1 MTKWLLA
8 IAALLCVP
16 LAGAQTAQPF
26 QNAHVYF
33 LDGSGNPCAG
43 CSLFSYQAGTTTAQ
57 ATYTDSSEATPN
69 PNPIVLDAAGGATI
83 WLGSSAYKFVL
94 IDTFGT
100 TLWTVDQVQTP
111 LAGGTAY
118 LPLAGG
124 TLTGPLTAPYFQF
137 SSPTLQSCSAGQF
150 VSGWSPAGWTCATPS
165 TGGAA
170 GGDLSG
176 TYPDPNVAKVN
187 GAAVPV
193 SATLL
198 GSNASGQLIAQAG
211 TISNPTTGNAA
222 TATALATTPS
232 QCGAG
237 SFATG
242 VAANGNANCSAALS
256 GVMQK
261 IIITTGI
268 CTASG
273 ASYNTCTNAAQ
284 SNWPVA
290 FADTSYSVTCTGLN
304 PSNSGG
310 SLSGDIFSVTKTTT
324 GITISLQT
332 NTSSGFTYGEIDCT
346 GYHP

>member
-1 MTKWLLA
+1 MIKWLTLTVT
-8 IAALLCVP
+8 ALLCA
-16 LAGAQTAQPF
+16 LAPAQTAQPIL
-26 QNAHVYF
+26 QPHQYF

-43 CSLFSYQAGTTTAQ
+43 CSLFSYQAGTTTPQ
-57 ATYTDSSEATPN
+57 ATYTTASEAVQN
-69 PNPIVLDAAGGATI
+69 PNPVVLDAAGGASI
-83 WLGSSAYKFVL
+83 WLGSSPYKFVL
-94 IDTFGT
+94 VDTFGT

-111 LAGGTAY
+111 TSGGTAY
-118 LPLAGG
+118 LPLTGG
-124 TLTGPLTAPYFQF
+124 TLTGSLTAPYFQF
-137 SSPTLQSCSAGQF
+137 SSPTLNACTSGQY
-150 VSGWSPAGWTCATPS
+150 VSGWSSAGWTCSVPTS
-165 TGGAA
+165 GGTA

-176 TYPDPNVAKVN
+176 TYPNPNVAKVN
-187 GAAVPV
+187 GLAVPV

-222 TATALATTPS
+222 TATALASTPS

-237 SFATG
+237 NFATG
-242 VAANGNANCSAALS
+242 IAANGNANCSAALS

-261 IIITTGI
+261 LIITTGI

-332 NTSSGFTYGEIDCT
+332 NTSSGFTYGEIDCI